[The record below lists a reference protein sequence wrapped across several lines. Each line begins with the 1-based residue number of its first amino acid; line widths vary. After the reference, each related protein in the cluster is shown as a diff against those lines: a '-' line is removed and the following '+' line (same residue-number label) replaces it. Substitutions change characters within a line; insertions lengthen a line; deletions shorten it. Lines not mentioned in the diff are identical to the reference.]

1 MYDTAKG
8 FSFGEAGFF
17 PWGTRFDTVVRDFE
31 GTGYASRPLPCR
43 EAHGFAICSAEPSA
57 PRPDRPV
64 LTVTYE
70 LATTADPARELFAP
84 LVMRLGAPQTIE
96 RDELSP
102 IASSPDHVVLHANW
116 KTAEGIPIGLS
127 LYGAPRATR
136 FGDSAGSLYLS
147 WGDLEAAAAPWLQEW
162 HAANDAVARAAQS
175 PGVIERFAVAY
186 DVRASDMHE
195 PHRIA
200 SRCLGAPELLD
211 TPRSIAHG
219 LGDRGF
225 ALWSDAAGTRWHLST
240 SACTIV
246 LGGPDTSRVRVAS
259 VEPARGGGF
268 ASIDIGGWWARDA
281 WKSRAIDDAVH
292 ALERVPGL
300 TIERSSGH
308 DV

>member
-1 MYDTAKG
+1 MDDTAQG
-8 FSFGEAGFF
+8 FRLGEAGFF
-17 PWGTRFDTVVRDFE
+17 PWGTRFDAVVRDFE
-31 GTGYASRPLPCR
+31 GNGYASRPLPCT
-43 EAHGFAICSAEPSA
+43 EAYGFATCSAEPSA

-70 LATTADPARELFAP
+70 LAATDQPSRNLFAR
-84 LVMRLGAPQTIE
+84 LVIGLGAPRTIE

-102 IASSPDHVVLHANW
+102 YAGSPDHVVLYANW
-116 KTAEGIPIGLS
+116 KTAGGIPIGLS
-127 LYGAPRATR
+127 LYGAPRTTR
-136 FGDSAGSLYLS
+136 FGLSAGSLYLS
-147 WGDLEAAAAPWLQEW
+147 WGDLEAAAAPWMDEW
-162 HAANDAVARAAQS
+162 KAANEAVAQAAQS
-175 PGVIERFAVAY
+175 PGSIERFSVGY
-186 DVRASDMHE
+186 DVRASDARD
-195 PHRIA
+195 PLRIA
-200 SRCLGAPELLD
+200 NRCLSAPELLD
-211 TPRSIAHG
+211 TPGSIAQS
-219 LGDRGF
+219 LGTRGF

-268 ASIDIGGWWARDA
+268 SSIDVGGWWARDA
-281 WKSRAIDDAVH
+281 WKSRAIDEAVR

>member
-1 MYDTAKG
+1 MDDTTMG
-8 FSFGEAGFF
+8 FRLGEAGFF
-17 PWGTRFDTVVRDFE
+17 PWGTRFDAVVRDFE
-31 GTGYASRPLPCR
+31 GMGYASRPLPCS
-43 EAHGFAICSAEPSA
+43 ATYGFATCSAEPSA

-70 LATTADPARELFAP
+70 LAATAHPARSLFAP

-102 IASSPDHVVLHANW
+102 HAGSPDHVVLHANW
-116 KTAEGIPIGLS
+116 KTADGIPIGLS
-127 LYGAPRATR
+127 LYGALRATR
-136 FGDSAGSLYLS
+136 FGDSAGSLYIS
-147 WGDLEAAAAPWLQEW
+147 WGNIEAAAAPWIAEW
-162 HAANDAVARAAQS
+162 QAANEAVARAALS

-186 DVRASDMHE
+186 DVRASDARD

-200 SRCLGAPELLD
+200 NRCLNSPELLD

-225 ALWSDAAGTRWHLST
+225 ALWSDTAGTRWHLST

-268 ASIDIGGWWARDA
+268 SSIDIGGWWARDA
-281 WKSRAIDDAVH
+281 WKSRAIEEAVH
-292 ALERVPGL
+292 AIELVPGL

>member
-1 MYDTAKG
+1 MDDTTEG
-8 FSFGEAGFF
+8 FRLGEAGFF
-17 PWGTRFDTVVRDFE
+17 PWGTRFDAVVRDFE
-31 GTGYASRPLPCR
+31 GTGYASRPLTCS
-43 EAHGFAICSAEPSA
+43 EAYGFATRSAEPSA

-70 LATTADPARELFAP
+70 LAATAKPARDLFAP
-84 LVMRLGAPQTIE
+84 LVMRLGAPQKIE

-102 IASSPDHVVLHANW
+102 HASSPDHVVLHANW
-116 KTAEGIPIGLS
+116 KTADGIPVGLS

-147 WGDLEAAAAPWLQEW
+147 WGDLEAAAAPWIEEW
-162 HAANDAVARAAQS
+162 HTANEAVAQAAQS
-175 PGVIERFAVAY
+175 PGSITRYSVAY
-186 DVRASDMHE
+186 DVRASDVRD

-200 SRCLGAPELLD
+200 NRCLSAPELLD
-211 TPRSIAHG
+211 TPRSIARG

-246 LGGPDTSRVRVAS
+246 LGGPDTSRIRVAS

-268 ASIDIGGWWARDA
+268 SSIDIGGWWARDA
-281 WKSRAIDDAVH
+281 WKSRAIEEAVH
-292 ALERVPGL
+292 AIERVPGL

>member
-1 MYDTAKG
+1 MDDTATG
-8 FSFGEAGFF
+8 FRLGEAAFF
-17 PWGTRFDTVVRDFE
+17 PWGTRFDAVVHDFE
-31 GTGYASRPLPCR
+31 GTGYASRALPCGK
-43 EAHGFAICSAEPSA
+43 AYGFITCSAEASA

-70 LATTADPARELFAP
+70 LATTANPARDLFAP
-84 LVMRLGAPQTIE
+84 LVMRLGAPHKIE

-102 IASSPDHVVLHANW
+102 YANSPDHVVLHANW
-116 KTAEGIPIGLS
+116 KTADGIPIGLS
-127 LYGAPRATR
+127 LYGAPRATP

-147 WGDLEAAAAPWLQEW
+147 WGDVEAAAAPWMNEW
-162 HAANDAVARAAQS
+162 HAANDEVARAAQS
-175 PGVIERFAVAY
+175 PGRIERFSVGY
-186 DVRASDMHE
+186 DVRASDAHD
-195 PHRIA
+195 PLRIA
-200 SRCLGAPELLD
+200 NRCLNAPELLD
-211 TPRSIAHG
+211 TPRPIAHG

-225 ALWSDAAGTRWHLST
+225 ALWSDGTGTRWHLST

-246 LGGPDTSRVRVAS
+246 LGQPETSLVRVAS

-268 ASIDIGGWWARDA
+268 SSIDIGGWWARDA
-281 WKSRAIDDAVH
+281 WKSRAIEEAVR

>member
-1 MYDTAKG
+1 MDDTATG
-8 FSFGEAGFF
+8 FRLGEAGFF
-17 PWGTRFDTVVRDFE
+17 PWGTRFDAVVRDFE
-31 GTGYASRPLPCR
+31 GMGHASRTLPCT
-43 EAHGFAICSAEPSA
+43 EAYGFAARSAEPSS

-70 LATTADPARELFAP
+70 LAATASPARNLFAP
-84 LVMRLGAPQTIE
+84 LVMRLGAPQTIH

-102 IASSPDHVVLHANW
+102 YASSPDHVVLNANW
-116 KTAEGIPIGLS
+116 KTADGIPIGLS

-136 FGDSAGSLYLS
+136 YGDSAGSLYLS
-147 WGDLEAAAAPWLQEW
+147 WGDLEAAAAPWMDEW
-162 HAANDAVARAAQS
+162 HAANDEVARAAKS
-175 PGVIERFAVAY
+175 PGKIQRFTVGY
-186 DVRASDMHE
+186 DVRASDARD
-195 PHRIA
+195 PLRIA
-200 SRCLGAPELLD
+200 NRCLNAPELLD

-219 LGDRGF
+219 LGNRGF

-240 SACTIV
+240 AACTIV

-268 ASIDIGGWWARDA
+268 SSIDIGGWWARDA
-281 WKSRAIDDAVH
+281 WKSRAIEEAVH
-292 ALERVPGL
+292 AIERVPGL

>member
-1 MYDTAKG
+1 MDDTTEG
-8 FSFGEAGFF
+8 FRLGEAGFF
-17 PWGTRFDTVVRDFE
+17 PWGTRFDAVVRDFE
-31 GTGYASRPLPCR
+31 GTGYASRILSCS
-43 EAHGFAICSAEPSA
+43 EAYGFVTRSAEPSA

-70 LATTADPARELFAP
+70 LAATAKPARDLFAP
-84 LVMRLGAPQTIE
+84 LVMRLGAPQKIE

-102 IASSPDHVVLHANW
+102 HASSPDHVVLHANW
-116 KTAEGIPIGLS
+116 KTADGIPVGLS

-147 WGDLEAAAAPWLQEW
+147 WGDLEAAAAPWIEEW
-162 HAANDAVARAAQS
+162 HTANEAVAQAAQS
-175 PGVIERFAVAY
+175 PGSITRYSVAY
-186 DVRASDMHE
+186 DVRASDVRD

-200 SRCLGAPELLD
+200 NRCLSAPELLD
-211 TPRSIAHG
+211 TPRSIARG

-246 LGGPDTSRVRVAS
+246 LAGPDTSRVRVAS

-268 ASIDIGGWWARDA
+268 SSIDIAGWWARDA
-281 WKSRAIDDAVH
+281 WKSRAIEEAVH
-292 ALERVPGL
+292 AIERVPGL

>member
-1 MYDTAKG
+1 MDDTATG
-8 FSFGEAGFF
+8 FRLGEAGFF
-17 PWGTRFDTVVRDFE
+17 PWGTRFDAMVRDFE
-31 GTGYASRPLPCR
+31 GAGYASRALPC
-43 EAHGFAICSAEPSA
+43 AGAYGFATCSAEPSS

-64 LTVTYE
+64 LSVTYQ
-70 LATTADPARELFAP
+70 LAATANPARGLFAP
-84 LVMRLGAPQTIE
+84 LVMRLGAPQTIQ

-102 IASSPDHVVLHANW
+102 QASSPDHVVLYATW
-116 KTAEGIPIGLS
+116 KTTEGITIGLS

-147 WGDLEAAAAPWLQEW
+147 WGDLEAAAAPWIAEW
-162 HAANDAVARAAQS
+162 QAANEAVAQAARS
-175 PGVIERFAVAY
+175 PGSIVRYSVAY
-186 DVRASDMHE
+186 DVRASDARD

-200 SRCLGAPELLD
+200 NRCLSAPELLD
-211 TPRSIAHG
+211 TPRSIANG
-219 LGDRGF
+219 LGGRGF

-268 ASIDIGGWWARDA
+268 SSIDIAGWWARDA
-281 WKSRAIDDAVH
+281 WKSQAIEEAVR

-300 TIERSSGH
+300 MIERSSGH

>member
-1 MYDTAKG
+1 MDDTTKG
-8 FSFGEAGFF
+8 FRLGEAGFF
-17 PWGTRFDTVVRDFE
+17 LWGTRFDAVVRDFE
-31 GTGYASRPLPCR
+31 GTGYASRILPCS
-43 EAHGFAICSAEPSA
+43 EAYGFATRSAEPSA

-70 LATTADPARELFAP
+70 LAATANPARDLFAP
-84 LVMRLGAPQTIE
+84 LVMRLGAPQKIE

-102 IASSPDHVVLHANW
+102 HASSPDHVVLHANW
-116 KTAEGIPIGLS
+116 KTADGIPVGLS

-147 WGDLEAAAAPWLQEW
+147 WGDLEAAAAPWIEEW
-162 HAANDAVARAAQS
+162 HTANDEVARAAQS
-175 PGVIERFAVAY
+175 PGRIERFTVAY
-186 DVRASDMHE
+186 DVRASDARD
-195 PHRIA
+195 PFRIA
-200 SRCLGAPELLD
+200 NRCLNALELLD
-211 TPRSIAHG
+211 TPRSIARD

-246 LGGPDTSRVRVAS
+246 LGRPDTSRVRVAS

-268 ASIDIGGWWARDA
+268 SSIDIGGWWARDA
-281 WKSRAIDDAVH
+281 WKSRAIEEAVH
-292 ALERVPGL
+292 AIERVPGL

>member
-1 MYDTAKG
+1 MDDTETG
-8 FSFGEAGFF
+8 FRLGEARFF
-17 PWGTRFDTVVRDFE
+17 PWGTRFDAVVHDFE
-31 GTGYASRPLPCR
+31 GTGYASRPLPCS
-43 EAHGFAICSAEPSA
+43 EAYGFATRSAEPSA

-70 LATTADPARELFAP
+70 LAATDNPARDLFAP
-84 LVMRLGAPQTIE
+84 LVMRLGAPHKIE

-102 IASSPDHVVLHANW
+102 HASSPDHVVLHANW
-116 KTAEGIPIGLS
+116 RTTGGIPIGLS

-136 FGDSAGSLYLS
+136 FGDSAGSLYLN
-147 WGDLEAAAAPWLQEW
+147 WGDLEAAAAPWIAEW
-162 HAANDAVARAAQS
+162 QAANEAVAQAAGS
-175 PGVIERFAVAY
+175 PGSIARFSVGY
-186 DVRASDMHE
+186 DVRASDANG
-195 PHRIA
+195 PLRIA
-200 SRCLGAPELLD
+200 NRCLSAPELLD

-246 LGGPDTSRVRVAS
+246 LGGPDTCRVRVAS

-268 ASIDIGGWWARDA
+268 SSIDIGGWWARDA
-281 WKSRAIDDAVH
+281 WKSHTIEEAVQ

>member
-1 MYDTAKG
+1 MDDTTEG
-8 FSFGEAGFF
+8 FRLGEAGFF
-17 PWGTRFDTVVRDFE
+17 RWGTRFNDVVRDFE
-31 GTGYASRPLPCR
+31 GTGYASRPLPCN
-43 EAHGFAICSAEPSA
+43 EAYGFATRSAEPSA

-70 LATTADPARELFAP
+70 LAATANPARDLFAP
-84 LVMRLGAPQTIE
+84 LVMRLGAPQKIE

-102 IASSPDHVVLHANW
+102 HASSPDHVVLHANW
-116 KTAEGIPIGLS
+116 RTSGNIPIGLS

-147 WGDLEAAAAPWLQEW
+147 WGNLEAAAAPWIEEW
-162 HAANDAVARAAQS
+162 RAANEAVAQAAQS
-175 PGVIERFAVAY
+175 PGSIARYSVAY
-186 DVRASDMHE
+186 DVRASDARD

-200 SRCLGAPELLD
+200 NRCLSAPELLD

-219 LGDRGF
+219 LGNRGF
-225 ALWSDAAGTRWHLST
+225 ALWSDAAGKRWHLST

-268 ASIDIGGWWARDA
+268 SSIDIGGWWARDA
-281 WKSRAIDDAVH
+281 WKSHAIEEAVH